1 MRSIFASA
9 VLAAVT
15 SAENLGAHEFQF
27 MKYIA
32 DFNKSYGTREEFKF
46 RMARWI
52 EVEAFV

>member
-1 MRSIFASA
+1 LLQLSWLPSPG
-9 VLAAVT
+9 
-15 SAENLGAHEFQF
+15 AENLGAHEFQF